1 MKAILSGV
9 AGAIVVVLLAWAGWA
24 GFRAVSSHPV
34 EHLSFAGDV
43 ARLDAAELEAFAQA
57 VRAAEAP
64 SIEAIRASA
73 RKVPWVRDAAV
84 RRTYPAGVQVTFVAH
99 TAFARWN
106 DGELVSRTGEVF
118 AATGAG
124 ELPRLRGP
132 EGTAAQ
138 VVREY
143 LVAAE
148 VLEPLGAPLTEL
160 RLSPR
165 GSWHATLASG
175 LVLSLGRGDW
185 RARAERFVAAWPRLA
200 PEARATTHADLRYSG
215 GFAMKRVAAVA
226 ESPKLT
232 LTPALS
238 QGRGRT
244 P

>member
-1 MKAILSGV
+1 MRAMLSAA
-9 AGAIVVVLLAWAGWA
+9 AGAIAIALLAWAGWA

-34 EHLSFAGDV
+34 EHVSFAGDV
-43 ARLDAAELEAFAQA
+43 SRLAPAELEALAQA
-57 VRAAEAP
+57 VRAADAP
-64 SIEAIRASA
+64 TLEGIRASA

-84 RRTYPAGVQVTFVAH
+84 RRSYPAGVEITFFAH

-118 AATGAG
+118 AADGAG

-132 EGTAAQ
+132 EGSAAQ

-143 LVAAE
+143 LVATT

-175 LVLSLGRGDW
+175 LVISLGRGDW
-185 RARAERFVAAWPRLA
+185 RPRAERFVSAWPRLA
-200 PEARATTHADLRYSG
+200 PEARAASHADLRYSG
-215 GFAMKRVAAVA
+215 GFAMKRAAA
-226 ESPKLT
+226 LS
-232 LTPALS
+232 LTPTKTLS
-238 QGRGRT
+238 PERGNTR
-244 P
+244 